1 MTSRGVSSA
10 GANARASGSVHR
22 LDRSVIDT
30 TGRPPSYRDSAAA
43 AACVVNSKRIAH
55 RVRQETASPRSFFSR
70 DFVMAGGLMSYR
82 PDTCEAKLDGVV
94 AHHKNDRDSRS
105 RRLGRQCRVE
115 GVRDDYADMMASQ
128 IGRAFSVAAGL
139 PLRR

>member
-22 LDRSVIDT
+22 LDRSIIDA

-55 RVRQETASPRSFFSR
+55 RGAAGDRFTAVFFSR
-70 DFVMAGGLMSYR
+70 DFVMAGGLMS
-82 PDTCEAKLDGVV
+82 
-94 AHHKNDRDSRS
+94 
-105 RRLGRQCRVE
+105 
-115 GVRDDYADMMASQ
+115 
-128 IGRAFSVAAGL
+128 
-139 PLRR
+139 